1 MMYFGREHYI
11 LPFSHDENV
20 HGKATILQKMY
31 GEYEDKFPQGRALYL
46 YMAIHPGKMLD
57 FMGNEF
63 GQLREYDECL
73 AQMQQVNK
81 ELKAINQE
89 MEKLMSETI
98 APEVTKLSEEGVAAL
113 QKLQQENTEKLEA
126 LGQQYTAKLEELQQ
140 STGVLDELQ
149 KHVDEKLSTTEEN
162 VHKECVKVYRN
173 VQAVVVEENEK
184 QTEAIAAKVKENL
197 GGTGCLPLRATSRS
211 TRLMRK
217 YRPNATALSKS
228 SSLITDWIP
237 QSNLKR

>member
-1 MMYFGREHYI
+1 MDTFMDKLAQKLNAQEMI
-11 LPFSHDENV
+11 
-20 HGKATILQKMY
+20 KANSAADAEEMDQLK
-31 GEYEDKFPQGRALYL
+31 
-46 YMAIHPGKMLD
+46 
-57 FMGNEF
+57 N
-63 GQLREYDECL
+63 QLREYDECL

-140 STGVLDELQ
+140 STEVLDELQ

-173 VQAVVVEENEK
+173 VQAAVVEENEK
-184 QTEAIAAKVKENL
+184 QTEAIAGKIKESLNGKLNGVL
-197 GGTGCLPLRATSRS
+197 GVSIA
-211 TRLMRK
+211 
-217 YRPNATALSKS
+217 AL
-228 SSLITDWIP
+228 LVAAADIVLHVLNI
-237 QSNLKR
+237 LHIF

>member
-1 MMYFGREHYI
+1 MFGGRWMDTFMDKLAQKLNAQEMI
-11 LPFSHDENV
+11 
-20 HGKATILQKMY
+20 KANSAADAEEMDQLKS
-31 GEYEDKFPQGRALYL
+31 
-46 YMAIHPGKMLD
+46 
-57 FMGNEF
+57 
-63 GQLREYDECL
+63 QLREYDECL

-140 STGVLDELQ
+140 STEVLDELQ

-197 GGTGCLPLRATSRS
+197 GSKLNGVLGVSIAAVVLTVADIVLHV
-211 TRLMRK
+211 
-217 YRPNATALSKS
+217 LSI
-228 SSLITDWIP
+228 LHIF
-237 QSNLKR
+237 

>member
-1 MMYFGREHYI
+1 MDTFMDKLAQKLNAQEMI
-11 LPFSHDENV
+11 
-20 HGKATILQKMY
+20 KANSAADAEEMDQLKS
-31 GEYEDKFPQGRALYL
+31 
-46 YMAIHPGKMLD
+46 
-57 FMGNEF
+57 
-63 GQLREYDECL
+63 QLREYDECL

-89 MEKLMSETI
+89 MEKLMSGTI
-98 APEVTKLSEEGVAAL
+98 APEVTKLSSILFNYLCGLGVAAL

-140 STGVLDELQ
+140 STEVLDELQ

-197 GGTGCLPLRATSRS
+197 GGKLNGVLGVSIAAVVLTVADIVLHV
-211 TRLMRK
+211 
-217 YRPNATALSKS
+217 LSI
-228 SSLITDWIP
+228 LHIF
-237 QSNLKR
+237 

>member
-1 MMYFGREHYI
+1 MDTFMDKLAQKLNAQEMI
-11 LPFSHDENV
+11 
-20 HGKATILQKMY
+20 KANSAADAEEMDQLKS
-31 GEYEDKFPQGRALYL
+31 
-46 YMAIHPGKMLD
+46 
-57 FMGNEF
+57 
-63 GQLREYDECL
+63 QLREYDECL

-81 ELKAINQE
+81 ELKAINQ
-89 MEKLMSETI
+89 EKLMSETI

-126 LGQQYTAKLEELQQ
+126 LEQQYTAKLEELQQ
-140 STGVLDELQ
+140 STEVLDELQ

-197 GGTGCLPLRATSRS
+197 GGKLNGVLGVSIAAVVLTVADIVLHV
-211 TRLMRK
+211 
-217 YRPNATALSKS
+217 LSI
-228 SSLITDWIP
+228 LHIF
-237 QSNLKR
+237 